1 MRITDT
7 SDLWW
12 KNAVVYSLDVE
23 TFQDSNDDGVG
34 DLPGL
39 AQRIDYLAE
48 LGVTCL
54 WLMPFYPSPDKDDGS
69 DISDYYNVDPR
80 LGSLGDFVEVVRT
93 AHDRGIRV
101 IVDLVINHTS
111 DQHPWFKESRK
122 STDNPFRDWYVWRSD
137 TPEDTKDKVVFPD
150 VEDSIWEKDDR
161 TGEWYLHNFY
171 TFQPDLNL
179 ANPKVIDEIDKIIGF
194 WTQLG
199 VDGFRVDG
207 VPFIVETTGYTPE
220 QKAALG
226 DPIDLVRGMSRIV
239 RRRTGDGMLLGEV
252 NVPFKDQ
259 YLFFGEDRGDG
270 LTMQFDFV
278 GMQAT
283 YLAMARAKAA
293 PIITSLTDR
302 GKLTLA
308 KESQWANF
316 LRNHD
321 ELTLDKLT
329 DSERQE
335 VFDAFGPE
343 QALQVYDRGL
353 KRRLPTMLG
362 GDPRRIRMAY
372 SLLFSLPG
380 TPALFY
386 GEEIGM
392 GEELKLEGRM
402 AVRTPMQWTS
412 EPGAGFS
419 RAPKRRLIAPFPA
432 GGYSPEHV
440 NVAAQRGET
449 DSLLT
454 FMRELIFRYRQHPEL
469 GWGTHRVQEQD
480 DPAVLA
486 LEHRWEQ
493 NAVVTLHN
501 LGADGTTAHVRLEDV
516 PEGSMLVDVF
526 TGEAVQAP
534 SRGLELPL
542 DGYGHRWLR
551 IQTPD
556 DLRLY

>member
-12 KNAVVYSLDVE
+12 KNAVIYSLDVE

-54 WLMPFYPSPDKDDGS
+54 WLMPFYPSPDRDDGY

-101 IVDLVINHTS
+101 IVDLVVNHTS

-122 STDNPFRDWYVWRSD
+122 STDNPYRDWYVWRSD
-137 TPEDTKDKVVFPD
+137 PPEDTKDKVVFPD
-150 VEDSIWEKDDR
+150 VEDAIWEKDDR

-171 TFQPDLNL
+171 SFQPDLNL

-207 VPFIVETTGYTPE
+207 VPFIVQTTGYTPE
-220 QKAALG
+220 QTGALG
-226 DPIDLVRGMSRIV
+226 DPLEIIRGMGRIV

-259 YLFFGEDRGDG
+259 YRFFGEHRGDG

-283 YLAMARAKAA
+283 YLGMARGRAA
-293 PIITSLTDR
+293 PIIATLTKR
-302 GKLTLA
+302 AKLALA
-308 KESQWANF
+308 QESQWANF

-329 DSERQE
+329 DPERQE
-335 VFDAFGPE
+335 VFAAFGPQE
-343 QALQVYDRGL
+343 RMQVYGRGL
-353 KRRLPTMLG
+353 KRRLPPMLG

-392 GEELKLEGRM
+392 GEELSLDGRM

-419 RAPKRRLIAPFPA
+419 RARGRRLITPFPK
-432 GGYSPEHV
+432 GGYAPEHV
-440 NVAAQRGET
+440 NVAEQRG
-449 DSLLT
+449 DPNSLLS
-454 FMRELIFRYRQHPEL
+454 FMRDLVFRYRQHPEL
-469 GWGTHRVQEQD
+469 GWGSYLVLEQD
-480 DPAVLA
+480 DPALLV

-493 NAVVTLHN
+493 NAVITLHN
-501 LGADGTTAHVRLEDV
+501 LGADGTSARVRLPDA
-516 PEGSMLVDVF
+516 PEGSVLVDVF
-526 TGEAVQAP
+526 TGRSMDAP
-534 SRGLELPL
+534 ADGLDIPL
-542 DGYGHRWLR
+542 DGYGFRWLR
-551 IQTPD
+551 IQAPD
-556 DLRLY
+556 DPRLY

>member
-7 SDLWW
+7 ADLWW
-12 KNAVVYSLDVE
+12 KNAVVYSLDIE
-23 TFQDSNDDGVG
+23 TFQDSDGDGVG
-34 DLPGL
+34 DLQGL

-48 LGVTCL
+48 LGVTCM
-54 WLMPFYPSPDKDDGS
+54 WLMPFYPSPDKDDGY
-69 DISDYYNVDPR
+69 DITDYYNVDPR
-80 LGSLGDFVEVVRT
+80 LGTLGDFVEVIRT
-93 AHDRGIRV
+93 AHDRGLRV
-101 IVDLVINHTS
+101 IADLVINHTS
-111 DQHPWFKESRK
+111 DEHPWFKASRK
-122 STDNPFRDWYVWRSD
+122 STDNPYRDWYVWRSD
-137 TPEDTKDKVVFPD
+137 TPPDTKDKVVFPD
-150 VEDSIWEKDDR
+150 VEDAIWEKDDR

-171 TFQPDLNL
+171 SFQPDLNL
-179 ANPKVIDEIDKIIGF
+179 ANPAVIDEIAKIIGF

-220 QKAALG
+220 QKQALG
-226 DPIDLVRGMSRIV
+226 DPIDIIRGISRIV

-259 YLFFGEDRGDG
+259 YEFFGEARGDG

-278 GMQAT
+278 GMQAV
-283 YLAMARAKAA
+283 YLAMARRKAA
-293 PIITSLTDR
+293 PIVSSLANR
-302 GKLTLA
+302 AKLDLA
-308 KESQWANF
+308 LESQWANF

-329 DSERQE
+329 DKQRQE

-343 QALQVYDRGL
+343 PEMRVFDRGL

-380 TPALFY
+380 TPSLFY

-392 GEELKLEGRM
+392 GENLALDGRM

-412 EPGAGFS
+412 EASAGFS
-419 RAPKRRLIAPFPA
+419 RAPQRRVVAKFP
-432 GGYSPEHV
+432 GSGYGPEHV
-440 NVAAQRGET
+440 NVADQRGSS
-449 DSLLT
+449 DSLYQ

-469 GWGTHRVQEQD
+469 GWGRHEVHPQQ
-480 DPAVLA
+480 DPALLV

-493 NAVVTLHN
+493 AMVLTLHN
-501 LGADGTTAHVRLEDV
+501 LGEDGTTAKVQLPNA
-516 PEGSMLVDVF
+516 PEGTVLVDVF
-526 TGEAVQAP
+526 SGTAADLADG
-534 SRGLELPL
+534 GLDIPL
-542 DGYGHRWLR
+542 EGYGHRWLR
-551 IQTPD
+551 VQTPD
-556 DLRLY
+556 DVRLY

>member
-7 SDLWW
+7 ADLWW
-12 KNAVVYSLDVE
+12 KNAVVYSLDIE
-23 TFQDSNDDGVG
+23 TFQDSDGDGVG
-34 DLPGL
+34 DLQGL

-54 WLMPFYPSPDKDDGS
+54 WLMPFYPSPDKDDGY
-69 DISDYYNVDPR
+69 DITDYYNVDPR
-80 LGSLGDFVEVVRT
+80 LGTLGDFVEVIRT
-93 AHDRGIRV
+93 AHDRGLRV
-101 IVDLVINHTS
+101 IADLVINHTS
-111 DQHPWFKESRK
+111 DEHPWFKASRE
-122 STDNPFRDWYVWRSD
+122 STDNPYRDWYVWRSD
-137 TPEDTKDKVVFPD
+137 TPPDTKDKVVFPD
-150 VEDSIWEKDDR
+150 VEDAIWEKDDR

-171 TFQPDLNL
+171 SFQPDLNL
-179 ANPKVIDEIDKIIGF
+179 ANPAVIDEIAKIIGF

-220 QKAALG
+220 QKQALG
-226 DPIDLVRGMSRIV
+226 DPIDIIRGISRIV

-259 YLFFGEDRGDG
+259 YKFFGAARGDG

-278 GMQAT
+278 GMQAV
-283 YLAMARAKAA
+283 YLAMARRKAA
-293 PIITSLTDR
+293 PIVSSLANR
-302 GKLTLA
+302 AKLDLA
-308 KESQWANF
+308 LESQWANF

-329 DSERQE
+329 DKQRQE

-343 QALQVYDRGL
+343 PEMRVFDRGL

-380 TPALFY
+380 TPSLFY

-392 GEELKLEGRM
+392 GENLALDGRM

-412 EPGAGFS
+412 EASAGFS
-419 RAPKRRLIAPFPA
+419 RAPQRRVVAKFP
-432 GGYSPEHV
+432 GSGYGPEHV
-440 NVAAQRGET
+440 NVADQRGSS
-449 DSLLT
+449 DSLYQ

-469 GWGTHRVQEQD
+469 GWGRHEVHSQQ
-480 DPAVLA
+480 DPALLV

-493 NAVVTLHN
+493 AMVLTLHN
-501 LGADGTTAHVRLEDV
+501 LGEDGTTAKVQLPDA
-516 PEGSMLVDVF
+516 PEGTVLVDVF
-526 TGEAVQAP
+526 TGAAADLADG
-534 SRGLELPL
+534 GLDIPL
-542 DGYGHRWLR
+542 EGYGHRWLR
-551 IQTPD
+551 VQTPD
-556 DLRLY
+556 DVRLY

>member
-1 MRITDT
+1 MRITNT

-12 KNAVVYSLDVE
+12 KNTVVYSLDVE
-23 TFQDSNDDGVG
+23 TFQDSNGDGIG

-39 AQRIDYLAE
+39 ARRIDYLAE
-48 LGVTCL
+48 LGITCL
-54 WLMPFYPSPDKDDGS
+54 WLMPFYPSSDNDDGY

-80 LGSLGDFVEVVRT
+80 LGTLGDFVEVVRT

-137 TPEDTKDKVVFPD
+137 TPEDTSDKVVFPD
-150 VEDSIWEKDDR
+150 AEDSIWEKDDA
-161 TGEWYLHNFY
+161 TGQWYLHNFY
-171 TFQPDLNL
+171 SFQPDLNL
-179 ANPKVIDEIDKIIGF
+179 ANPDVIDEIEKIIGF

-207 VPFIVETTGYTPE
+207 VPFIVETTGYTAE
-220 QKAALG
+220 QKKNLG
-226 DPIDLVRGMSRIV
+226 DPLDIIRGISRHV

-259 YLFFGEDRGDG
+259 YRFFGEHRGDG

-293 PIITSLTDR
+293 PIITSLAKR
-302 GKLTLA
+302 EKLTLA
-308 KESQWANF
+308 MESQWANF

-329 DSERQE
+329 DKQRQE
-335 VFDAFGPE
+335 VFDAFGPDKE
-343 QALQVYDRGL
+343 MQVFDRGL
-353 KRRLPTMLG
+353 KLRVPTMLG

-392 GEELKLEGRM
+392 GENLSLDGRM

-412 EPGAGFS
+412 ESTAGFS
-419 RAPKRRLIAPFPA
+419 QAPLRRLVAPFPK
-432 GGYSPEHV
+432 GGYSPDHV
-440 NVAAQRGET
+440 NVADQRNDP
-449 DSLLT
+449 DSLYS
-454 FMRELIFRYRQHPEL
+454 FVRRLIYRYRQHPEL
-469 GWGTHRVQEQD
+469 GWGAPR
-480 DPAVLA
+480 
-486 LEHRWEQ
+486 RWW
-493 NAVVTLHN
+493 NSRIRRCWPWNT
-501 LGADGTTAHVRLEDV
+501 G
-516 PEGSMLVDVF
+516 GSS
-526 TGEAVQAP
+526 T
-534 SRGLELPL
+534 R
-542 DGYGHRWLR
+542 
-551 IQTPD
+551 
-556 DLRLY
+556 